1 MIYLNYCADTPV
13 SREVLERFC
22 EAAGIL
28 GSANARHAAGYA
40 ARAVVDAAASDT
52 AALLCVDPTEI
63 IFTSGATESNNL
75 AVKGLALANLRTGR
89 HIVSTPM
96 EHSSV
101 SAPLAALERNGW
113 KVELADV
120 GRDGKID
127 LNAFER
133 MIRPDTALVAV
144 SAVSSELGA
153 VQPIAEIS
161 EIVRRFP
168 GCRLHVDAAQAVGK
182 TELDFRL
189 ADTVSFSPHKFY
201 GLTGVGVL
209 YKRYGA
215 ELEPQMH
222 GGASTTVYRN
232 SGGGAR
238 RVDSPGAEV
247 GDGGASC
254 AAGARR
260 RAERASARG
269 TYALPS
275 PPREQPGGRRSA
287 HPERQRRGREGDA
300 DAARA
305 RRARRLRVG
314 EERVRIGR
322 ASFPRSARGDGGQP
336 EGAFELPHKSQPS
349 HDRRGDRRIPRRV
362 RRMLRSS
369 HEKTTALGE
378 R

>member
-222 GGASTTVYRN
+222 GGASTTVYR
-232 SGGGAR
+232 SGTPAAALAASTVPALRSATEELPAR
-238 RVDSPGAEV
+238 RERVAALNARLRAELTRYPLLRVNSPEDAVPHILNVSVEGVKGTRMQRALDGRGVCVSVKSACASDGLPSREVLAVTGDS
-247 GDGGASC
+247 
-254 AAGARR
+254 R
-260 RAERASARG
+260 RALSSFRISLSHLTTDAEIDGSLAAFDECYEVL
-269 TYALPS
+269 TKK
-275 PPREQPGGRRSA
+275 PR
-287 HPERQRRGREGDA
+287 
-300 DAARA
+300 
-305 RRARRLRVG
+305 L
-314 EERVRIGR
+314 
-322 ASFPRSARGDGGQP
+322 
-336 EGAFELPHKSQPS
+336 
-349 HDRRGDRRIPRRV
+349 
-362 RRMLRSS
+362 
-369 HEKTTALGE
+369 
-378 R
+378 